1 MSVDAPVF
9 LRSLFDAAV
18 AAAQPANTLADH
30 LPIPAADRNVVVG
43 AGKASAA
50 MAAALEEAW
59 RARGHEDAHGPLEG
73 LVVVPYG
80 YGVPTHSIR
89 VVEAG
94 HPVPNAAG
102 RDAAR
107 EIAALASGLGE
118 GDQLIALVSGGGSAL
133 LVSPIDGV
141 TLEEKRTVNAAL
153 LKSGAA
159 IGEMNAV
166 RKHLSRVKGGRLA
179 ALAYPA
185 RTTALLV
192 SDVPN
197 DDPATIASGPT
208 VADMSTL
215 ADARAVLARYGVA
228 PPTSVT
234 AALNDPANETLGPG
248 DERLARS
255 EHAIIAAPQASL
267 EAAAALAGSCG
278 IAPMILG
285 DSIEGEAREVGRV
298 LAGIARQ
305 VRRHGQPAP
314 SPCVLLSG
322 GETTVT
328 VRGDGRGGRNVECLL
343 GLAQALDG
351 AADIFALCADTDGVD
366 GAEPVAGALV
376 MPDTPAR
383 AEAQGLSIA
392 DALARNDGHGFFEAL
407 EDQVVTGPTRT
418 NVNDFRA
425 VLVV

>member
-1 MSVDAPVF
+1 MNVDAPAF
-9 LRSLFDAAV
+9 LRALFDAAV
-18 AAAQPANTLADH
+18 AAAQPANVIADH
-30 LPIPAADRNVVVG
+30 LPDPAPGRNVVVG

-50 MAAALEEAW
+50 MAAALEDAW
-59 RARGHEDAHGPLEG
+59 AARGHGEIEG
-73 LVVVPYG
+73 VVVVPYG
-80 YGVPTHSIR
+80 HGVSTRSIR
-89 VVEAG
+89 VVEAA
-94 HPVPNAAG
+94 HPVPDAAG
-102 RDAAR
+102 QDAAR
-107 EIAALASGLGE
+107 EIAALAAGLCE

-133 LVSPIDGV
+133 LVSPVDGV

-166 RKHLSRVKGGRLA
+166 RKHLSNIKGGRLA

-208 VADMSTL
+208 VADLSTL
-215 ADARAVLARYGVA
+215 GDARAILARFRIDPPASVA
-228 PPTSVT
+228 
-234 AALNDPANETLGPG
+234 AALGDPANETPSPG
-248 DERLARS
+248 DPRLVRS
-255 EHAIIAAPQASL
+255 EHVIVAAPQASL
-267 EAAAALAGSCG
+267 EAAAALAMSRD
-278 IAPMILG
+278 IAPLILG

-298 LAGIARQ
+298 LAGIALQ
-305 VRRHGQPAP
+305 VRRHGQPLP

-343 GLAQALDG
+343 GMADALDG
-351 AADIFALCADTDGVD
+351 AADIYALCADTDGID
-366 GAEPVAGALV
+366 GAEPVAGALLH
-376 MPDTPAR
+376 PDTPAR
-383 AEAQGLSIA
+383 AEAQGSTIA
-392 DALARNDGHGFFEAL
+392 GALARNDGHGFFEAL
-407 EDQVVTGPTRT
+407 GDQVVTGPTRT

-425 VLVV
+425 VLVL

>member
-1 MSVDAPVF
+1 MSIDGPAF

-18 AAAQPANTLADH
+18 AAAQPANVLADH
-30 LPIPAADRNVVVG
+30 LPDPSPGRNVVVG

-59 RARGHEDAHGPLEG
+59 TARGHGKIEG
-73 LVVVPYG
+73 VVVVPYG
-80 YGVPTHSIR
+80 HGVSTRSIR
-89 VVEAG
+89 VVEAA
-94 HPVPNAAG
+94 HPVPDAAG
-102 RDAAR
+102 QEAAR
-107 EIAALASGLGE
+107 DIMALAAGLGE

-133 LVSPIDGV
+133 LVSPVDGV
-141 TLEEKRTVNAAL
+141 TLEEKRAISAAL

-166 RKHLSRVKGGRLA
+166 RKHLSKIKGGRLA

-215 ADARAVLARYGVA
+215 GDARAVLARFGIEPPASVA
-228 PPTSVT
+228 
-234 AALNDPANETLGPG
+234 AALRDPANETPSPG
-248 DERLARS
+248 DSRLARS
-255 EHAIIAAPQASL
+255 EHVVIAAPQASL
-267 EAAAALAGSCG
+267 EAAAALAKGRGVS
-278 IAPMILG
+278 PLILG

-305 VRRHGQPAP
+305 VRRHGQPLP
-314 SPCVLLSG
+314 GPCVLLSG

-343 GLAQALDG
+343 GMADALDG
-351 AADIFALCADTDGVD
+351 AADIYALCADTDGVD
-366 GAEPVAGALV
+366 GAEPVAGALLH
-376 MPDTPAR
+376 PDTPAR
-383 AEAQGLSIA
+383 AEAQGLKIT

-407 EDQVVTGPTRT
+407 GDQIVTGPTRT

-425 VLVV
+425 VLVL